1 MRKCLEKTVRPV
13 SNRVTLLLV
22 VVLVAMPSCRTQV
35 KRPASAPIIDVGQ
48 PASSSQNSS
57 ETEMSLIELIKQWP
71 FLEKEKRE
79 GMLRAWAR
87 VPKNERYRAAR
98 ARDFENPFMTSD
110 YGEIAG
116 AFGLATLIVD
126 KTITTA
132 QRFSLVIFIERPGN
146 RYDIYWIYR
155 DMDLSKYNMSRAS
168 GDIFVEEVHE
178 DGSKSVCEIRWDKT
192 KRQWACGGL

>member
-1 MRKCLEKTVRPV
+1 
-13 SNRVTLLLV
+13 
-22 VVLVAMPSCRTQV
+22 
-35 KRPASAPIIDVGQ
+35 
-48 PASSSQNSS
+48 
-57 ETEMSLIELIKQWP
+57 
-71 FLEKEKRE
+71 
-79 GMLRAWAR
+79 MLRAWAH
-87 VPKNERYRAAR
+87 VPNNEHYRAAR

-116 AFGLATLIVD
+116 AYGLATLIVD

-132 QRFSLVIFIERPGN
+132 QRFSLVILIERPGN

-155 DMDLSKYNMSRAS
+155 DMDLSKYKMSRAS

-178 DGSKSVCEIRWDKT
+178 DGSKSVCEIRWDRK